1 MTELVSKTPS
11 SRLLARSAM
20 AAALVAVAIAGGGF
34 LSRAHTAH
42 QNAQWSQA
50 QAVPTVSLAK
60 LQAEQDSSVELPG
73 TAQPFQ
79 KAQIFA
85 RVSGYLHGW
94 QADIG
99 TRVKAGQTLA
109 VIDAPDLDQQLVQ
122 ARGDL
127 EMARANAALADLT
140 AKRWT
145 ALEKSGAVSQQ
156 VIDEKAG
163 DSAAKLAAVHAAQGR
178 LRSIEALA
186 AYKRI
191 ASPFAGTVTAR
202 KTDIGALIN
211 AGANG
216 QELFEVSDLSRLRI
230 YVQVPQTLAS
240 GLKVGDQADF
250 SLPESPGKS
259 GRATIA
265 AISHA
270 LDAAS
275 RTMLIQL
282 QAANAD
288 GAIGAGAYCQI
299 RFHRPAQSGT
309 LRIPATAL
317 ITTNAGSRVAVVGA
331 GNRVTFKSVMLG
343 HDYGTAVD
351 VTSGLT
357 PGDQV
362 IDNPPETLRGG
373 DPVQISRAGAA

>member
-11 SRLLARSAM
+11 PRILARTAM
-20 AAALVAVAIAGGGF
+20 AAALVAAIIAGGGF
-34 LSRAHTAH
+34 LSRASTAH
-42 QNAQWSQA
+42 HNAQWSQA

-60 LQAEQDSSVELPG
+60 LQTEQDSSVELPG

-79 KAQIFA
+79 RAQIFA

-99 TRVKAGQTLA
+99 TRVQAGQTLA

-127 EMARANAALADLT
+127 EMAKANASLADLT

-156 VIDEKAG
+156 VIDEKSG
-163 DSAAKLAAVHAAQGR
+163 DSAAKRAAVHAAEGR
-178 LRSIEALA
+178 LRGIEALA

-211 AGANG
+211 SGSSG

-250 SLPESPGKS
+250 SLPETPGKS
-259 GRATIA
+259 YHATIA
-265 AISHA
+265 AVSHA

-282 QAANAD
+282 QAPNAD
-288 GAIGAGAYCQI
+288 GAIGAGAYCQV
-299 RFHRPAQSGT
+299 RFHRPAQLGT

-317 ITTNAGSRVAVVGA
+317 ITTNAGSKVAVVGA
-331 GNRVTFKSVMLG
+331 GNAVTLKSVGLG
-343 HDYGTAVD
+343 HDYGTSVD
-351 VTSGLT
+351 VTSGLA
-357 PGDQV
+357 PSDQV
-362 IDNPPETLRGG
+362 IDNPPETLRNG
-373 DPVQISRAGAA
+373 DHVQISRAGAA